1 MNTKFKYYDK
11 THLDIYDAY
20 QQRLIHRDYIA
31 HCHRWSFI
39 VNYLEKRDRKY
50 KNDER
55 YKHARILDVGCGKQ
69 VPLYRTL
76 CANRLSGVQ
85 SYTGVDINNL
95 NYAHER
101 FVNSKRK
108 TKPLLLGETDI
119 LDVDETDANLI
130 TCFEML
136 EHVPQDVSAKVIK
149 HLFDISPEDAVFI
162 ASTPCFNGKK
172 AKNHPQELTRDEMKQ
187 MLLDAGWVITE
198 NFGTFASRNDL
209 YKHLNVEQKMVYDGL
224 KRYYDADVM
233 STIFAPLYPQ
243 HSRNNLWVCSKG
255 DNQ

>member
-1 MNTKFKYYDK
+1 
-11 THLDIYDAY
+11 
-20 QQRLIHRDYIA
+20 
-31 HCHRWSFI
+31 
-39 VNYLEKRDRKY
+39 
-50 KNDER
+50 
-55 YKHARILDVGCGKQ
+55 
-69 VPLYRTL
+69 
-76 CANRLSGVQ
+76 
-85 SYTGVDINNL
+85 
-95 NYAHER
+95 
-101 FVNSKRK
+101 
-108 TKPLLLGETDI
+108 
-119 LDVDETDANLI
+119 
-130 TCFEML
+130 ML